1 MTAKN
6 VPHNNGPRRPAD
18 VPKSHPSQADI
29 AAAVHK
35 LQLLELAVCGLV
47 VREQCETEHLLPVQ
61 ELLSEIVDTV
71 EAWMSPPQP
80 ASLRRPDDP
89 A

>member
-6 VPHNNGPRRPAD
+6 VPHAGGSRRPAD
-18 VPKSHPSQADI
+18 APKSHPSQADI
-29 AAAVHK
+29 KAALHK
-35 LQLLELAVCGLV
+35 LQLLELEVCGLV

-71 EAWMSPPQP
+71 EAWIEP
-80 ASLRRPDDP
+80 ASTGEL
-89 A
+89 AEA